1 MPWWH
6 GRLQF
11 LVRACGSGTVVVPM
25 ATVVRRLL
33 STAMVV
39 RLVVLTPFFGK
50 TRSKGGKEKQLMKNR
65 V

>member
-1 MPWWH
+1 
-6 GRLQF
+6 
-11 LVRACGSGTVVVPM
+11 M

-50 TRSKGGKEKQLMKNR
+50 TRSKGGKEKQWMKNR